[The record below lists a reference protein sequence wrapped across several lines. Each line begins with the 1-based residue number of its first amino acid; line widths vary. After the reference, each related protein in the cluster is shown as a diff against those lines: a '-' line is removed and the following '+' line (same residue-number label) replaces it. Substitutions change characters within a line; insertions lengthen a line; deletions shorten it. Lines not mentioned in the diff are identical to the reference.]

1 MKFVNRNNVQQIQ
14 RNKELIEL
22 HYETDRVIA
31 AYGITIIGQLQTW
44 PDPAPAVPSSFGD
57 TYLVG
62 AEPPYDFYIW
72 TRLSATTPLE
82 EGAWVNI
89 GSISIPGPEGPR
101 GVGIQRIER
110 VGDQMNIHYTD
121 GQTFLFGNVRG
132 AEGKPGKDGGS
143 PTIKQTAI
151 LGGTR
156 VEITNADG
164 SISAFTIHNGK
175 DGASI
180 KGDKGDPGAFNI
192 KGVLPIDGTLPDPE
206 DMTPGDAYLRYTT
219 DAKYDLWLVAGTEPD
234 NYEWVN
240 TGAVG
245 AGTQIL
251 QSGVALGQWNA
262 DTKLDKVSTAEGK
275 VRAYSVTANGGQVMY
290 PITWDKLPTPSGQT
304 IAGRDPDGTISVA
317 WPSNNDDATSKEYVD
332 YAVSQGGGG
341 TFAMESIESDGDNVY
356 LDRNMDLFNAR
367 IAFIDLQCDDM
378 DGYRYHF
385 NATFCPCATSDVPSG
400 QQVIPSTN
408 PNLNFWI
415 DAFYNQNITSQ
426 KYGEEFD
433 NYSNWR
439 MIVRYI
445 P

>member
-1 MKFVNRNNVQQIQ
+1 
-14 RNKELIEL
+14 
-22 HYETDRVIA
+22 VIA

-132 AEGKPGKDGGS
+132 PEGKPGKDGSS

-164 SISAFTIHNGK
+164 SISAFTIYNGK

-180 KGDKGDPGAFNI
+180 KGDKGDPGSFNI
-192 KGVLPIDGTLPDPE
+192 KGVLPIDGTLPDVE
-206 DMTPGDAYLRYTT
+206 DMTPGDAYLKYTT
-219 DAKYDLWLVAGTEPD
+219 DAKYDLWLVAGTDPD
-234 NYEWVN
+234 NYDWVN
-240 TGAVG
+240 TGTVG

-275 VRAYSVTANGGQVMY
+275 VRAYAVSANGGQVMY

-304 IAGRDPDGTISVA
+304 IAGRDADGTISVA
-317 WPSNNDDATSKEYVD
+317 WPQNNDDAATKEYVD

-341 TFAMESIESDGDNVY
+341 GSFAMESIEAEGKAVF
-356 LDRNMDLFNAR
+356 LDRNMDFFNAK
-367 IAFIDLQCDDM
+367 IAFIDLQYDDY
-378 DGYRYHF
+378 DGYRYHIG
-385 NATFCPCATSDVPSG
+385 ATFCPCAVSDVPSG
-400 QQVIPSTN
+400 QQVIPSTDSHFH
-408 PNLNFWI
+408 FWI
-415 DAFYNQNITSQ
+415 DGLYEMRISTQIVAEDTYDGYT
-426 KYGEEFD
+426 
-433 NYSNWR
+433 NWK